1 MPGSVKMINMLT
13 YTITHFNLVHIQSY
27 DNSAQNATIHV
38 AEHSDKNTGI
48 SKILTALIAY
58 LQSILQN
65 RSESLFIP

>member
-1 MPGSVKMINMLT
+1 MPGSVKMINILT

-27 DNSAQNATIHV
+27 NNSAQNATIHV
-38 AEHSDKNTGI
+38 AEHSDKNT
-48 SKILTALIAY
+48 SSSESLTSLIEY